1 MNVNMILD
9 MMSLPIFGHI
19 NPSHN
24 NHFGVASHIMVLNVG
39 DFAAHEN
46 QEKCGS
52 VVRVEL
58 EKFHWFNSNGQ
69 NTIYLEYFLFQSK
82 KISNSVMHQ
91 LKHTTKILQTQ
102 DNTGALCDSRMG
114 TSFFAF
120 FLSGGGGKVN
130 LKIFIIF

>member
-24 NHFGVASHIMVLNVG
+24 SHFGVASHIMVLNVG
-39 DFAAHEN
+39 DFPAHEN

-58 EKFHWFNSNGQ
+58 EKINWLNSNGQ
-69 NTIYLEYFLFQSK
+69 NKIYLAFIRMSIVNLVVQRTAAPKTGGEFSHFGYYSHSPFDFFVSEHTFQS
-82 KISNSVMHQ
+82 
-91 LKHTTKILQTQ
+91 
-102 DNTGALCDSRMG
+102 
-114 TSFFAF
+114 
-120 FLSGGGGKVN
+120 
-130 LKIFIIF
+130 